1 MPNHDVDQTERVR
14 QHVRRIIDQLAR
26 HQLKRSLG
34 NNPSLGP
41 GIALRTRGS
50 SSLGHSLIPK
60 PDRPSPSILSRVP
73 RPDACAKTTRGIV
86 SKRLD
91 LQVRAVPRLEE
102 SLTYAKARVVGTRR
116 TGLLLT

>member
-50 SSLGHSLIPK
+50 SRTFFDPKTGQTVTINPK
-60 PDRPSPSILSRVP
+60 PRT
-73 RPDACAKTTRGIV
+73 KT
-86 SKRLD
+86 
-91 LQVRAVPRLEE
+91 
-102 SLTYAKARVVGTRR
+102 
-116 TGLLLT
+116 